1 MLCIIPLLC
10 RSGGG
15 DIVIC
20 RIKYFV
26 SQRRASLVFLF
37 GLMLRERLEFVLR
50 FRVLAI
56 VFKLG
61 LPPFHS
67 WLLRIIFNIN
77 YFELYLLFTLQK
89 VIPLIILFQL
99 GFGLNAL
106 LLVVIRGLSYLILSM
121 NSNCSVHY
129 ILFLSSVGNGGF
141 MLRSLIGGN
150 WLLFLIG
157 YSLMLITIIIIL
169 GQLKLMKLR
178 DLSFSTI
185 TVIGLLAL
193 QFFNLGGVPP
203 MLGFVVKLMVLK
215 SLTVVRLVLVLIL
228 LLSSFLVLYVY
239 VVIFFQIYRAYAR
252 YNVMGKR
259 RDNLSTTILP
269 IMLIFSTRAARWLVI

>member
-10 RSGGG
+10 SSGRG

-37 GLMLRERLEFVLR
+37 GLILRERLEFILR
-50 FRVLAI
+50 LRVLAI

-61 LPPFHS
+61 LPPFHR
-67 WLLRIIFNIN
+67 WLLRIIFSIN

-99 GFGLNAL
+99 GLRLNAL
-106 LLVVIRGLSYLILSM
+106 LLVVIRGLGYLILSI
-121 NSNCSVHY
+121 NSNCSIHNM
-129 ILFLSSVGNGGF
+129 LFLSSVGNGGF

-157 YSLMLITIIIIL
+157 YSLILITIMIIL

-178 DLSFSTI
+178 DLSFSTV

-203 MLGFVVKLMVLK
+203 MLGFVVKLIVLK
-215 SLTVVRLVLVLIL
+215 SLTIVRLVLVLLL

-239 VVIFFQIYRAYAR
+239 VVMFFQIYRAYAT
-252 YNVMGKR
+252 YNVVGKR
-259 RDNLSTTILP
+259 GGSVNTRILP
-269 IMLIFSTRAARWLVI
+269 IMLIFSSRVVG